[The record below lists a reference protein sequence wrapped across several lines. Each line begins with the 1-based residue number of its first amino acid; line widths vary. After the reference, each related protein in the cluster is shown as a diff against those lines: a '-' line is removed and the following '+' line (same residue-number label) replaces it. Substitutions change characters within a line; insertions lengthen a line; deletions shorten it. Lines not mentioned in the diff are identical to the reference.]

1 MCFASGANT
10 IINRDEGDVKVG
22 SAVIIGYGSPEGK
35 DDQFLRVIQ
44 GDVSCW
50 AVILK
55 SIGDHGIIG
64 FHETACVK
72 FTGQFL
78 SGAVDILF
86 TARYG
91 SELGKQS
98 KAVQ

>member
-35 DDQFLRVIQ
+35 DDQFLRVVQ

-50 AVILK
+50 AVTLE
-55 SIGDHGIIG
+55 SIGDHGIFG

-72 FTGQFL
+72 ITGQFL